1 MLYLENLA
9 RKMGIVLS
17 YTMKQLIKFKRE
29 KQKTN
34 KQTNKK
40 VEVELEPGHYQWALW
55 GTNQLSPLGKYSHG
69 CKPWQLW

>member
-29 KQKTN
+29 KQK
-34 KQTNKK
+34 NKK
-40 VEVELEPGHYQWALW
+40 VEVELEPGHYQRALW
-55 GTNQLSPLGKYSHG
+55 GTNQLSPFGEV
-69 CKPWQLW
+69 